1 MGFLH
6 GCLSCLLF
14 FFRLQERI
22 SKDAMGDK
30 LKRIRTPKR
39 KSEEK
44 EEKEKEKQKKNKKKK
59 KEKESSIRQK
69 KKQKKEIEKQ
79 SPPSFDNVSGGGKCR
94 AFSIAGIPFRI
105 GVSPEF
111 EFLDPIAF
119 VEIIKL
125 QV

>member
-30 LKRIRTPKR
+30 LKRIRTPNRKIGRKR
-39 KSEEK
+39 TKRERKTKK
-44 EEKEKEKQKKNKKKK
+44 EQKEKK
-59 KEKESSIRQK
+59 KEKEISIRQRK
-69 KKQKKEIEKQ
+69 KKEIEKQ

>member
-44 EEKEKEKQKKNKKKK
+44 EQKEKEKQKKNKKKK
-59 KEKESSIRQK
+59 KK
-69 KKQKKEIEKQ
+69 KKRSVFGKEKKK
-79 SPPSFDNVSGGGKCR
+79 R
-94 AFSIAGIPFRI
+94 
-105 GVSPEF
+105 
-111 EFLDPIAF
+111 
-119 VEIIKL
+119 
-125 QV
+125 